1 MQQYNN
7 RDTNY
12 HKEDNEI
19 QYQRYKWYDN
29 IVSKIYSS
37 KIPKSDSNKE
47 INNPSFEADKE
58 IDESAVNQLQD
69 TNILLQK
76 KMTETLKEFNEK
88 DACVYP

>member
-7 RDTNY
+7 RDTNC

-19 QYQRYKWYDN
+19 QYQRYKWYNN

-37 KIPKSDSNKE
+37 KMPWSDSNKE

-69 TNILLQK
+69 INILLQK
-76 KMTETLKEFNEK
+76 RIKRQKHGKNSMKKMHVL
-88 DACVYP
+88 